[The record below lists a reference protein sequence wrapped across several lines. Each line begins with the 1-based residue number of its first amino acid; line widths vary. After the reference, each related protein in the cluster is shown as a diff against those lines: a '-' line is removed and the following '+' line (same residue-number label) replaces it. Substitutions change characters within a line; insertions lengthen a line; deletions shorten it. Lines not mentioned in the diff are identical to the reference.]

1 MYDFVYVAGD
11 SYASGC
17 DLGEELYIDKK
28 FTFSEWKPEQETS
41 VRKRLAWLEN
51 GNADANN
58 KTLLNL
64 EHERSFGGQ
73 LARLLDADYKIG
85 AVSGAGFTKIGITS
99 FLDLPQIAQQHKKV
113 LCLLTLTSAE
123 RFWFPGETGM
133 RVRSDTIVMAGYNG
147 RRDKLSQK
155 VIKRLMMNST
165 HIDWQMQL
173 AATFMG
179 IIKFCETLNID
190 VKIVGT
196 PILNRKDISTYADNG
211 FTAIV
216 DAIQPYYVGSLGGD
230 DIEKMKP
237 ERIWTSGGH
246 LPIDYH
252 IKLAQEIKDQ
262 L

>member
-1 MYDFVYVAGD
+1 
-11 SYASGC
+11 
-17 DLGEELYIDKK
+17 
-28 FTFSEWKPEQETS
+28 
-41 VRKRLAWLEN
+41 
-51 GNADANN
+51 
-58 KTLLNL
+58 
-64 EHERSFGGQ
+64 
-73 LARLLDADYKIG
+73 
-85 AVSGAGFTKIGITS
+85 
-99 FLDLPQIAQQHKKV
+99 
-113 LCLLTLTSAE
+113 
-123 RFWFPGETGM
+123 M

-237 ERIWTSGGH
+237 DFVYPLQN
-246 LPIDYH
+246 LPPG
-252 IKLAQEIKDQ
+252 
-262 L
+262 